1 MMSDVSLMRLE
12 TPLLFNRWVRPI
24 CLPSAER
31 VTSQNDPNW
40 MQGPP
45 PGTMCTVVSLAL
57 IFFFHPSNIRFLYF
71 KCFSIRSDG
80 VLYLKVDRVV
90 S

>member
-31 VTSQNDPNW
+31 VTSQHDPNW

-45 PGTMCTVVSLAL
+45 PGTMCTVVSFAL
-57 IFFFHPSNIRFLYF
+57 LFF
-71 KCFSIRSDG
+71 FSIRQILG
-80 VLYLKVDRVV
+80 FCTLNVLQ
-90 S
+90 SGWMGCFI